1 MRLHAA
7 PGVLEVVRWR
17 LAEEESAPPAKCGF
31 LMTVPFHFPDQEPDL
46 ATRGCAFGLVRS
58 VSVVFSMP
66 LAKADAGSRNP
77 VGFLA
82 EILCCG
88 CRCCCRATPPEAA
101 QSHKFETMKF
111 VYFVD
116 ASSMWRPVL
125 VWLVGR
131 LVYVSGLKKKMVSV
145 GDKAS
150 HTTLVSSAKTAIAWC
165 PSYRGSLPLDS
176 FPEKCSG
183 EYAGVITG
191 IYSQGLVVELDNT
204 AWLLIDD
211 QQLPPPHSL
220 RVGAIVCCKL
230 SPSLSNFQSYIFP
243 SQGATYLF
251 YLFVG
256 LCKELSSNVSEFCLD
271 TDCSACNML

>member
-1 MRLHAA
+1 M
-7 PGVLEVVRWR
+7 LEVVRWR
-17 LAEEESAPPAKCGF
+17 LAEESAPPAKCGF
-31 LMTVPFHFPDQEPDL
+31 LATVPFHFPDQEPDL

-66 LAKADAGSRNP
+66 LAKADAGGRNS

-88 CRCCCRATPPEAA
+88 CRRCCRATPPEDA
-101 QSHKFETMKF
+101 QSHKFETTKSI
-111 VYFVD
+111 YFVD
-116 ASSMWRPVL
+116 VSSLWRPVL

-131 LVYVSGLKKKMVSV
+131 LVYISGLKKKMVSV

-150 HTTLVSSAKTAIAWC
+150 HAVLVSSAKTAIAWC

-176 FPEKCSG
+176 FPEKCGG

-191 IYSQGLVVELDNT
+191 IYSHGLVVELDNT

-220 RVGAIVCCKL
+220 RVGAVVCCKL
-230 SPSLSNFQSYIFP
+230 SPSHSNFQSYIFHLKVP
-243 SQGATYLF
+243 LTYSTSL
-251 YLFVG
+251 
-256 LCKELSSNVSEFCLD
+256 
-271 TDCSACNML
+271 